1 MARFFVQ
8 VHGRGSTAARGR
20 FVRQKRF
27 TNTRKR
33 NIGNGECIAER

>member
-20 FVRQKRF
+20 FERPRRH

-33 NIGNGECIAER
+33 NIGNSECIAER